1 MKRLAVTALTFALLA
16 LPAVGSPAGAAA
28 ATCNGVKATI
38 VGNDRPNIIRGTS
51 GRDVIVA
58 RGGRDTI
65 YGRGGNDL
73 ICAGKGRDVVKG
85 GDGKDKIF
93 GQSGNDKLKGGAGFD
108 RLDGGPD
115 KDACYVNAGGG
126 KKIRCEEAD
135 LRVRV
140 TGPFAAPGK
149 ADSED
154 KFTITWRLKNIGTKR
169 AVDVVLVLDYN
180 EIGVTCRGVDDV
192 SDTYPL
198 GTYAPGQWGA
208 KGYFQDCDAP
218 DPGPTGEVELK
229 ATVTT
234 ASADDDKSNN
244 TDSATVVIE
253 P

>member
-73 ICAGKGRDVVKG
+73 ICAGKGRDLVRG
-85 GDGKDKIF
+85 GSGKDKIF

-108 RLDGGPD
+108 RLDGGSD

-126 KKIRCEEAD
+126 KAIHCEEAN

-140 TGPFAAPGK
+140 TGPFGAPDG
-149 ADSED
+149 EG
-154 KFTITWRLKNIGTKR
+154 FGLTWRLKNIASER
-169 AVDVVLVLDYN
+169 AVDVVLVLDYD
-180 EIGVTCRGVDDV
+180 ELGAECRAIDDV
-192 SDTYPL
+192 SGTYPL
-198 GTYAPGQWGA
+198 GTFAPGEFRYETFTQG
-208 KGYFQDCDAP
+208 CDLTTS
-218 DPGPTGEVELK
+218 DGSFGEVSL
-229 ATVTT
+229 AAAVST
-234 ASADDDKSNN
+234 ASPDANTSNN
-244 TDSATVVIE
+244 TDSATVYIT